1 MKNDVVQE
9 TFKFIVLI
17 LAQVLL
23 FNRLVLFGHL
33 VAYVYVVFLIL
44 YPVKE
49 RRNLFLFI
57 SFLLG
62 LAMDMFMN
70 SGGIHATACLLTAYF
85 RPKLLRFVYGV
96 SFEHQTI
103 KVALSPISQLFSI
116 TILIV
121 LVHHSVLFFLEA
133 FSINLIFYA
142 LKKTILTGI
151 FTTVLSLILITLFSK
166 QKR

>member
-23 FNRLVLFGHL
+23 FDKLMLFGHL
-33 VAYVYVVFLIL
+33 VAYVYVIFLIL

-49 RRNLFLFI
+49 QRNLFLFI

-62 LAMDMFMN
+62 LSMDMFMN
-70 SGGIHATACLLTAYF
+70 SGGVHAAACLVTAYS
-85 RPKLLRFVYGV
+85 RPKLLRFVYGI
-96 SFEHQTI
+96 SFEHQTV
-103 KVALSPISQLFSI
+103 KVALSPLTQLFSI
-116 TILIV
+116 TLLIV
-121 LVHHSVLFFLEA
+121 LVHHLTLFLLEA
-133 FSINLIFYA
+133 FSINLMFYA

-151 FTTVLSLILITLFSK
+151 FTTLMSLILITLFRSK
-166 QKR
+166 KK

>member
-17 LAQVLL
+17 LAQVLV
-23 FNRLVLFGHL
+23 FNKLVLFGHL
-33 VAYVYVVFLIL
+33 VAYVYVIFLIL

-62 LAMDMFMN
+62 LTMDMFMN
-70 SGGIHATACLLTAYF
+70 SGGIHATACLMVAYF
-85 RPKLLRFVYGV
+85 RPRLLRFVYGV

-103 KVALSPISQLFSI
+103 KVASSPVSQLFSI
-116 TILIV
+116 TLLVV
-121 LVHHSVLFFLEA
+121 LVHHLTLFFLEA
-133 FSINLIFYA
+133 FSINLMFYA

-151 FTTVLSLILITLFSK
+151 FTVVLSLILITLFSK
-166 QKR
+166 QKK